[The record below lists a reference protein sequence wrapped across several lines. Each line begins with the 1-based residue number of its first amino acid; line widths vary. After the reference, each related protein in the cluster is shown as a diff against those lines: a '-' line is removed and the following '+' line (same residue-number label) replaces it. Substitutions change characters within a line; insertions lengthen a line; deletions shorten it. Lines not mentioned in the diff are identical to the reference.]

1 MAPGGAHAGAPI
13 FDAGLLRDIAKGA
26 VAVVAVKIFAAEIV
40 DHVQVRPRLAG
51 LAAVVAP
58 TATKTEAGVVLIQTG
73 WFGDVAKSSVT
84 IVAQQ
89 EIGRTGLRVVV
100 RHRIAE

>member
-13 FDAGLLRDIAKGA
+13 FDAGLLRDIAEGA
-26 VAVVAVKIFAAEIV
+26 VAVVVVKILAAEIV

-58 TATKTEAGVVLIQTG
+58 AATKTEAGVVLIETG
-73 WFGDVAKSSVT
+73 WLGDIAEGSITSVS
-84 IVAQQ
+84 QQ
-89 EIGRTGLRVVV
+89 EIGRAVLGAVV
-100 RHRIAE
+100 RHR